1 MELRTLKY
9 FLTVAK
15 EENISKAANVLHL
28 TQPTLS
34 RQLMD
39 LENELGI
46 KLFIRGNRKVQL
58 TDEGKLLWK
67 RAEEIMTL
75 VDKTEQELN
84 HSDTII
90 NGDIYIGGGETD
102 AIRLI
107 AKTAQH
113 LQRKYPNIK
122 YHIFSGNTDDVTER
136 LDKGLLDF
144 GILIEPTD
152 LTKYE
157 HLQIPT
163 TDTWGLLMR
172 KDSNLAS
179 YQTIT
184 PKDLKHIPLII
195 SRQSL
200 VDEAISNWLTES
212 SKNLNIIATYNLI
225 FNASL
230 MVEEGMGYALCLDKL
245 VNTTGDCE
253 LCFKPLSPPLE
264 SKLNIVWKKN
274 QVLSKASKKFLQA
287 LKNDFSLM
295 TNHQK
300 S

>member
-58 TDEGKLLWK
+58 TDEGKLLCK

-264 SKLNIVWKKN
+264 SKLSIVWKKN
-274 QVLSKASKKFLQA
+274 QVLSKASQKFLQA

>member
-122 YHIFSGNTDDVTER
+122 YHIFSGNADDVTER

-179 YQTIT
+179 KQTIT

-200 VDEAISNWLTES
+200 VDEAISNWLEES

-264 SKLNIVWKKN
+264 SKLSIVWKKN
-274 QVLSKASKKFLQA
+274 QVLSKASQKFLQA

>member
-58 TDEGKLLWK
+58 TDEGKLLCK

-113 LQRKYPNIK
+113 LQRKYPNVK
-122 YHIFSGNTDDVTER
+122 YHIFSGNADDVTER

-179 YQTIT
+179 KQTIK

-245 VNTTGDCE
+245 VNTTGDCQ
-253 LCFKPLSPPLE
+253 LCFKPLFPPLE
-264 SKLNIVWKKN
+264 SKLSVVWKKN
-274 QVLSKASKKFLQA
+274 QVLSKASQKFLQA
-287 LKNDFSLM
+287 LKNDFSLI

>member
-122 YHIFSGNTDDVTER
+122 YHIFSGNADDVTER

-179 YQTIT
+179 KQTIT

-264 SKLNIVWKKN
+264 SKLSIVWKKN
-274 QVLSKASKKFLQA
+274 QVLSKASQKFLQA

>member
-58 TDEGKLLWK
+58 TDEGKLLCK

-122 YHIFSGNTDDVTER
+122 YHIFSGNADDVTER

-179 YQTIT
+179 KQTIT

-200 VDEAISNWLTES
+200 VDEAISNWLEES

-264 SKLNIVWKKN
+264 SKLSIVWKKN
-274 QVLSKASKKFLQA
+274 QILSKASQKFLQA

>member
-58 TDEGKLLWK
+58 TDEGKLLCK

-122 YHIFSGNTDDVTER
+122 YHIFSGNADDVTER

-163 TDTWGLLMR
+163 TDHLG
-172 KDSNLAS
+172 S
-179 YQTIT
+179 
-184 PKDLKHIPLII
+184 
-195 SRQSL
+195 
-200 VDEAISNWLTES
+200 
-212 SKNLNIIATYNLI
+212 
-225 FNASL
+225 FNA
-230 MVEEGMGYALCLDKL
+230 
-245 VNTTGDCE
+245 
-253 LCFKPLSPPLE
+253 
-264 SKLNIVWKKN
+264 
-274 QVLSKASKKFLQA
+274 QR
-287 LKNDFSLM
+287 
-295 TNHQK
+295 
-300 S
+300 

>member
-58 TDEGKLLWK
+58 TDEGKLLCK

-122 YHIFSGNTDDVTER
+122 YHIFSGNADDVTER

-179 YQTIT
+179 KQTIK

-264 SKLNIVWKKN
+264 SKLSIVWKKN
-274 QVLSKASKKFLQA
+274 QVLSKASQKFLQA

>member
-58 TDEGKLLWK
+58 TDEGKLLCK

-122 YHIFSGNTDDVTER
+122 YHIFSGNADDVTER

-152 LTKYE
+152 FTKDE

-179 YQTIT
+179 KQTIK

-253 LCFKPLSPPLE
+253 LCFIPLSPPLE
-264 SKLNIVWKKN
+264 SKLSIVWKKN
-274 QVLSKASKKFLQA
+274 QILSKASQKFLQA
-287 LKNDFSLM
+287 LRNDFSLM

>member
-58 TDEGKLLWK
+58 TDEGKLLCK

-122 YHIFSGNTDDVTER
+122 YHIFSGNADDVTER

-179 YQTIT
+179 YQTIK

-264 SKLNIVWKKN
+264 SKLSIVWKKN
-274 QVLSKASKKFLQA
+274 QVLSKASQKFLQA

>member
-58 TDEGKLLWK
+58 TDEGKLLCK

-122 YHIFSGNTDDVTER
+122 YHIFSGNADDVTER

-179 YQTIT
+179 KQTIK

-245 VNTTGDCE
+245 VNTTGDCQ
-253 LCFKPLSPPLE
+253 LCFKPLFPPLE
-264 SKLNIVWKKN
+264 SKLSVVWKKN
-274 QVLSKASKKFLQA
+274 QVLSKASQKFLQA

>member
-58 TDEGKLLWK
+58 TDEGKLLCK

-122 YHIFSGNTDDVTER
+122 YHIFSGNADDVTER

-179 YQTIT
+179 KQTIK

-225 FNASL
+225 LNASL

-245 VNTTGDCE
+245 VNTTGDCQ
-253 LCFKPLSPPLE
+253 LCFKPLFPPLE
-264 SKLNIVWKKN
+264 SKLSVVWKKN
-274 QVLSKASKKFLQA
+274 QVLSKASQKFLQA
-287 LKNDFSLM
+287 LKNDFSLI

>member
-58 TDEGKLLWK
+58 TDEGKLLCK

-113 LQRKYPNIK
+113 LQRKYPNVK
-122 YHIFSGNTDDVTER
+122 YHIFSGNADDVTER

-179 YQTIT
+179 KQTIK

-264 SKLNIVWKKN
+264 SKLSIVWKKN
-274 QVLSKASKKFLQA
+274 QVLSKASQKFLQA
-287 LKNDFSLM
+287 LKNDFSLI

>member
-58 TDEGKLLWK
+58 TDEGKLLCK

-122 YHIFSGNTDDVTER
+122 YHIFSGNADDVTER

-179 YQTIT
+179 KQTIK

-245 VNTTGDCE
+245 VNTTGDCQ
-253 LCFKPLSPPLE
+253 LCFKPLFPPLE
-264 SKLNIVWKKN
+264 SKLSVVWKKN
-274 QVLSKASKKFLQA
+274 QVLSKASQKFLQA
-287 LKNDFSLM
+287 LRNDFSLM

>member
-58 TDEGKLLWK
+58 TDEGKLLCK

-122 YHIFSGNTDDVTER
+122 YHIFSGNADDVTER

-179 YQTIT
+179 KQTIK

-264 SKLNIVWKKN
+264 SKLSIVWKKN
-274 QVLSKASKKFLQA
+274 QVLSKASQKFLQA
-287 LKNDFSLM
+287 LKNDFSLI

>member
-113 LQRKYPNIK
+113 LQRKHPNIK
-122 YHIFSGNTDDVTER
+122 YHIFSGNADDVTER

-179 YQTIT
+179 YQTIK

-253 LCFKPLSPPLE
+253 LCFIPLSPPLE
-264 SKLNIVWKKN
+264 SKLSIVWKKN
-274 QVLSKASKKFLQA
+274 QVLSKASQKFLQA

>member
-58 TDEGKLLWK
+58 TDEGKLLCK

>member
-58 TDEGKLLWK
+58 TDEGKLLCK

-122 YHIFSGNTDDVTER
+122 YHIFSGNADDVTER

-179 YQTIT
+179 KQTIK

-274 QVLSKASKKFLQA
+274 QVLSKASQKFLQA

>member
-58 TDEGKLLWK
+58 TDEGKLLCK

-84 HSDTII
+84 HSGTII

-122 YHIFSGNTDDVTER
+122 YHIFSGNADDVTER

-179 YQTIT
+179 KQTIK

-225 FNASL
+225 LNASL

-245 VNTTGDCE
+245 VNTTGDCQ
-253 LCFKPLSPPLE
+253 LCFKPLFPPLE
-264 SKLNIVWKKN
+264 SKLSVVWKKN
-274 QVLSKASKKFLQA
+274 QVLSKASQKFLQA
-287 LKNDFSLM
+287 LKNDFSLI

>member
-58 TDEGKLLWK
+58 TDEGKLLCK

-122 YHIFSGNTDDVTER
+122 YHIFSGNADDVTER

-264 SKLNIVWKKN
+264 SKLSIVWKKN
-274 QVLSKASKKFLQA
+274 QVLSKASQKFLQA
-287 LKNDFSLM
+287 LRNDFSLM

>member
-58 TDEGKLLWK
+58 TDEGKLLCK

-122 YHIFSGNTDDVTER
+122 YHIFSGNADDVTER

-179 YQTIT
+179 KQTIT

-200 VDEAISNWLTES
+200 VDETISNWLEES
-212 SKNLNIIATYNLI
+212 SKNLNIIVTYNLI

-264 SKLNIVWKKN
+264 SKLSIVWKKN
-274 QVLSKASKKFLQA
+274 QVLSKASQKFLQA
-287 LKNDFSLM
+287 LENDFSLI